1 MLDQAWSTIA
11 TFVPKFALFL
21 VILLVGWFVAR
32 AIARIADVLL
42 RRVGFET
49 AVQKSGLGRTLQNS
63 KYDGTQL
70 MCKVI
75 YYLLLLVVLQ
85 FAFGIF
91 GTNPISNV
99 LDSIVGWLPKALV
112 AIAIIVVVG
121 MIANAVRDILNSA
134 LSAVS
139 AGKLLAT
146 IVWAFIMGLGVIA
159 ALNQIG
165 VAGFVTSSVL
175 TAVLATI
182 AGILIVGLG
191 GGLIKPMQSRWDRW
205 INRVEE
211 ETQQASVPKARR
223 AHEAETRASE
233 PSASMSGA
241 RPGQPMD
248 TGQQQMSQPMNP
260 PSNQPMN
267 RPMGPPMDPPSNPM

>member
-11 TFVPKFALFL
+11 TFVPRFVLFL

-32 AIARIADVLL
+32 AIARVADVLL

-49 AVQKSGLGRTLQNS
+49 AVQKSGLGRALQNS

-70 MCKVI
+70 VCKVI
-75 YYLLLLVVLQ
+75 YYLLLLIVLQ

-91 GTNPISNV
+91 GPNPISNV
-99 LDSIVGWLPKALV
+99 LDSIVGWLPNALV

-139 AGKLLAT
+139 AGRLLAT
-146 IVWAFIMGLGVIA
+146 IVWAFIIGLGVVA

-165 VAGFVTSSVL
+165 VAGFVTSAVL

-191 GGLIKPMQSRWDRW
+191 GGLIRPMQSRWDRW

-211 ETQQASVPKARR
+211 ETQRASVPRARE
-223 AHEAETRASE
+223 AHETETRTPE
-233 PSASMSGA
+233 PAASMPPP

-248 TGQQQMSQPMNP
+248 P
-260 PSNQPMN
+260 PSSGQATQQTQPIN
-267 RPMGPPMDPPSNPM
+267 RPTDPPVNPNPM

>member
-11 TFVPKFALFL
+11 TFVPKFVLFL

-70 MCKVI
+70 ICKVI

-99 LDSIVGWLPKALV
+99 LDSIVSWLPNAIV
-112 AIAIIVVVG
+112 AIAIVVVVG
-121 MIANAVRDILNSA
+121 MIANAVRDVLSSA

-139 AGKLLAT
+139 AGRLLAT
-146 IVWAFIMGLGVIA
+146 IVWAFILGLGVIA

-175 TAVLATI
+175 TAVLATV
-182 AGILIVGLG
+182 AGVLIVGLG

-211 ETQQASVPKARR
+211 ETQQASVPKARQ
-223 AHEAETRASE
+223 AHEAETRAPE
-233 PSASMSGA
+233 PSATMSGS

-248 TGQQQMSQPMNP
+248 PPSGQMNP
-260 PSNQPMN
+260 QSNQPMN
-267 RPMGPPMDPPSNPM
+267 RPMGPPMDPPSNPL